1 MLGRGCPLFARKFPA
16 DTAAALLQAEFAML
30 VAENAA
36 RPQGLL
42 VPDNRATH
50 FNSQCKALQR
60 AAKKARKELWR

>member
-16 DTAAALLQAEFAML
+16 DTAATLLQAEFAML

-42 VPDNRATH
+42 VPDSRATH
-50 FNSQCKALQR
+50 FSSQCKALQR
-60 AAKKARKELWR
+60 SASKARMQLSR